1 MAVLPEYEQAKQVF
15 EQFEIHV
22 PRGTFEKLEQY
33 AEFLVAYNQHV
44 NLTAVTEGE
53 EILKKH
59 FLDSLLLHQL
69 AGSCFPKSAKLLD
82 IGSGAGFPGVPL
94 ALIRPDL
101 QMTLLDS
108 LNKRIVFLEKLR
120 NLLDCDY
127 TAIHGRAEDFAKK
140 SEYRES
146 FDVVTARAV
155 ASLPTLAELSL
166 PYVKTGGYWI
176 AMKGP
181 NEEIKP
187 ALQAI
192 RLLGGQLLDT
202 IPYQLAGGDARIL
215 YLVKKIS
222 PCPTKY
228 PRKIAQIKQ
237 KPL

>member
-1 MAVLPEYEQAKQVF
+1 MAVLPKYEQAKQVF
-15 EQFEIHV
+15 EKYNIHV
-22 PRGTFEKLEQY
+22 PRGTFEKLENY
-33 AEFLVAYNQHV
+33 AEFLVDYNQHV
-44 NLTAVTEGE
+44 NLTAVTDGE

-59 FLDSLLLHQL
+59 FLDSLLLYQL
-69 AGSCFPKSAKLLD
+69 ASNYFPESAKLLD
-82 IGSGAGFPGVPL
+82 IGSGAGFPAVPV

-101 QMTLLDS
+101 QITLLDS
-108 LNKRIVFLEKLR
+108 LNKRIIFLEKLR
-120 NLLDCDY
+120 NVLNCNY
-127 TAIHGRAEDFAKK
+127 IAIHGRAEDFAKK

-146 FDVVTARAV
+146 FDIVTARAV
-155 ASLPTLAELSL
+155 ASLPVLAEISL
-166 PYVKTGGYWI
+166 PYVKIGGYWI

-192 RLLGGQLLDT
+192 RLLGGQLLDS
-202 IPYQLAGGDARIL
+202 ISYQLDGGDARIL